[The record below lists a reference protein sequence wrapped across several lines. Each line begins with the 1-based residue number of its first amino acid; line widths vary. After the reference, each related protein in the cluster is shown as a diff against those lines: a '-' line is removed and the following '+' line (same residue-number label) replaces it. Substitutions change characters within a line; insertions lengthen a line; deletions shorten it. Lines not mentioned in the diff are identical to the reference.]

1 MLSLKNTE
9 ADPPPE
15 PRARKII
22 DGGFLVLLG
31 LTLLSAGLVFF
42 KQGGARVW
50 QITQET
56 FGFLL
61 LLSPKIVAGVFIAA
75 TLPLVLPRDKIGR
88 WIGAESGLRGLALAT
103 LAGAAIPGGPMMTF
117 PLAAG
122 FGIAGADIGTML
134 AFVTGW
140 SLLGLNRTLIW
151 EFSFLPH
158 DLVWTRYLLSLPFP
172 VLVGLGARAFRGRAQ
187 A

>member
-1 MLSLKNTE
+1 MRNTA

-15 PRARKII
+15 PRRRRIV
-22 DGGFLVLLG
+22 DGGFLVLLS
-31 LTLLSAGLVFF
+31 LTLVSGGLVLLTR
-42 KQGGARVW
+42 GPLRVW
-50 QITQET
+50 EITQET

-75 TLPLVLPRDKIGR
+75 TLPLVLPGKEIGR
-88 WIGAESGLRGLALAT
+88 WIGAESGLRGLVLAT
-103 LAGAAIPGGPMMTF
+103 VAGAAIPGGPMMTF

-122 FGIAGADIGTML
+122 FGMAGADIGTML

-140 SLLGLNRTLIW
+140 SLLSLNRTLIW

-172 VLVGLGARAFRGRAQ
+172 VLVGLGARALRGRVPA
-187 A
+187 

>member
-1 MLSLKNTE
+1 MLSLKNTK
-9 ADPPPE
+9 ADPPSELKP
-15 PRARKII
+15 RKII
-22 DGGFLVLLG
+22 DGGFLVLFG
-31 LTLLSAGLVFF
+31 FTLAAGLIVALT
-42 KQGGARVW
+42 KGLDRVEE
-50 QITQET
+50 IIAET
-56 FGFLL
+56 LWFLA
-61 LLSPKIVAGVFIAA
+61 LLSPKIAAGIFIAA
-75 TLPLVLPRDKIGR
+75 TLPLILPKDKVGR
-88 WIGAESGLRGLALAT
+88 WIGVESGLRGLVLAT
-103 LAGAAIPGGPMMTF
+103 VAGAAIPGGPMMTF

-122 FGIAGADIGTML
+122 FGIAGADLGAML

-172 VLVGLGARAFRGRAQ
+172 VLVGLGARVLRKRAV